1 MRACFAFFKMQFIK
15 GLQYRTA
22 AWAGV
27 FTQFFWGFMEMMLYR
42 TL

>member
-1 MRACFAFFKMQFIK
+1 MRACLTFFKMRLIN

-27 FTQFFWGFMEMMLYR
+27 FTQFFWGFM
-42 TL
+42 